1 LWIAREILNENFKEY
16 QKRGDANALPPPTWN
31 KYCEDIGIDKST
43 ANRWLKPKP
52 IAHVSQSTGENEWY
66 TPAKYIEAA
75 KAVMGDIDVDP
86 ASSKIANQTIK
97 AKKYYTIKDN
107 GLIKSWEGRVWM
119 NPPYAQP
126 LIVKF
131 SETFTRKY
139 KSGEIKEA
147 CILINNATETA
158 WLQMMLEISDVICFI
173 KGRIKFID
181 IEGNASGSPLQ
192 GQLILYFGNNNKK
205 FINEFNQFGIVK

>member
-1 LWIAREILNENFKEY
+1 
-16 QKRGDANALPPPTWN
+16 
-31 KYCEDIGIDKST
+31 
-43 ANRWLKPKP
+43 
-52 IAHVSQSTGENEWY
+52 
-66 TPAKYIEAA
+66 
-75 KAVMGDIDVDP
+75 MGDIDIDP
-86 ASSKIANQTIK
+86 ASSEIANQTIK
-97 AKKYYTIKDN
+97 AKKYYNIKDN

-126 LIVKF
+126 LIVEF
-131 SETFTRKY
+131 SETFVRKY
-139 KSGEIKEA
+139 KAGEIKEA
-147 CILINNATETA
+147 CVLINNATETA

-181 IEGNASGSPLQ
+181 TEGNASGSPLQ